1 MKNLIIK
8 TVFCTL
14 LTFGLFYLL
23 GAFYSASFNISDWT
37 KDSRFI
43 ISVIGSMF
51 SILVA
56 VLCLAYEYQKKDNE

>member
-37 KDSRFI
+37 KDSRFG
-43 ISVIGSMF
+43 ISLFGGMVSTM
-51 SILVA
+51 VA
-56 VLCLAYEYQKKDNE
+56 VVCIAFEYDKKNNE